1 MMLRLLLLVTLFSFA
16 SCKTDPK
23 ENNTIIDQVE
33 NTASIVHREKEPVLA
48 IDKTELVVKENG
60 TYKEYYP
67 NKKSI
72 KFEGPQDKNGK
83 RNGKWQYFSESGIEL
98 SMTIYNHGEK
108 HGHTIVKYPNGN
120 LHYTGE
126 YSNNKPIGI
135 WKTYSIEGAIMNEL
149 DYSTL

>member
-1 MMLRLLLLVTLFSFA
+1 MLRILLLATLFSFT
-16 SCKTDPK
+16 SCKTDSK
-23 ENNTIIDQVE
+23 KTSAAIEQVE
-33 NTASIVHREKEPVLA
+33 NPKSIETNETKSAPV
-48 IDKTELVVKENG
+48 IDKTELVVMENG

-67 NKKSI
+67 NKKSV

-83 RNGKWQYFSESGIEL
+83 RNGKWQYFSESGTEL

-135 WKTYSIEGAIMNEL
+135 WKTYSIEGEMITEL
-149 DYSTL
+149 DYNTL